1 MGFVIDER
9 CHIVSGI
16 TENFKT
22 LILWQSS
29 KSYEL
34 SLLFYIDNFWN
45 WEFSLNWAFLSSQS
59 TNYFSKKQT
68 MQTFPNKS
76 RFCNRVLLKNND
88 PCKLPGNGTLT
99 KLTKT
104 QLKFNSNRND

>member
-9 CHIVSGI
+9 CHIVCVSGL
-16 TENFKT
+16 TENVKT

-34 SLLFYIDNFWN
+34 SLLFYIDNFLN

-68 MQTFPNKS
+68 MQLNLSKPTPFLQSSFIEKQRSVQINWEWDVKKINK
-76 RFCNRVLLKNND
+76 
-88 PCKLPGNGTLT
+88 
-99 KLTKT
+99 
-104 QLKFNSNRND
+104 NS